1 MSWIIKMLIA
11 HKRLRGLSEAQ
22 LQDLI
27 RIADDKETLALLKQ
41 HMESGSFKFPH
52 IDNAGLIRH
61 CIDKAQELHWL
72 EHAGEI
78 KRIFLEQAGDLL

>member
-22 LQDLI
+22 LLDLI
-27 RIADDKETLALLKQ
+27 RIADDKESLDLLKQ
-41 HMESGSFKFPH
+41 HLEAGSFKFPH
-52 IDNAGLIRH
+52 LDQSGLIRQ
-61 CIDKAQELHWL
+61 CIEKAQELHWL